1 MGQGDLAFFSII
13 KRREYNMTKAFLT
26 RRLALGAVLLGHWP
40 WTAALAQ
47 TPPANG
53 PTPPTLPLAPM
64 LGKNWQPG
72 LNPADFLVSEK
83 LDGVR
88 ALWDGQVLRFRSGR
102 RIAAPGWFTAG
113 LPATPLD
120 GELWLGRGSFD
131 QLSGIVRRSTP
142 VDADWQTLRYMI
154 FDLPGAAGTFA
165 ERVQQASV
173 LVAAGSPAWLQVI
186 AQDRVADVASLDQKL
201 KTLTGQGAEGLM
213 LHRADALWAPGR
225 RDALRKLKAMP
236 DDEARVVAHMAGKG
250 RLEGKLGALEVEMP
264 GGQRFA
270 LGTGLSDAD
279 RLAPP
284 PVGSLVTYRYRG
296 LTPSGLPRFA
306 SFVRQRADE

>member
-1 MGQGDLAFFSII
+1 
-13 KRREYNMTKAFLT
+13 MTKAFLN
-26 RRLALGAVLLGHWP
+26 RRLAVGAVLLGHWP
-40 WTAALAQ
+40 WTDALAQ
-47 TPPANG
+47 TPPVAG
-53 PTPPTLPLAPM
+53 PVPPTLPLAPM
-64 LGKNWQPG
+64 LGKNWQTG

-102 RIAAPGWFTAG
+102 RIAAPGWFLAG
-113 LPATPLD
+113 LPTTPLD

-131 QLSGIVRRSTP
+131 RLSGNVRRSAP
-142 VDADWQTLRYMI
+142 VDADWQALRYMI
-154 FDLPGAAGTFA
+154 FDLPGGAGPFA
-165 ERVQQASV
+165 ERMQRAVS
-173 LVAAGSPAWLQVI
+173 LVGAGSPAWLQVI
-186 AQDRVADVASLDQKL
+186 AQERVADVASLDQKL
-201 KTLTGQGAEGLM
+201 KTLVGQGAEGLM
-213 LHRADALWAPGR
+213 LHRADAVWAPGR
-225 RDALRKLKAMP
+225 SDALRKLKAMP
-236 DDEARVVAHMAGKG
+236 DDEARVVAHVPGKG
-250 RLEGKLGALEVEMP
+250 RLEGKLGALQVEMP

-279 RLAPP
+279 RMAPP

>member
-1 MGQGDLAFFSII
+1 
-13 KRREYNMTKAFLT
+13 MTKAIHN
-26 RRLALGAVLLGHWP
+26 RRLALATVLIGHWP
-40 WTAALAQ
+40 WSATRAQ
-47 TPPANG
+47 TPPATG
-53 PTPPTLPLAPM
+53 QAPAPLPLAPM

-72 LNPADFLVSEK
+72 LNPVDFLVSEK

-88 ALWDGQVLRFRSGR
+88 ALWDGQTLRFRSGR
-102 RIAAPGWFTAG
+102 TIAAPGWFLAG

-131 QLSGIVRRSTP
+131 RLSAIVRRSTP
-142 VDADWQTLRYMI
+142 VEADWRALNYMV
-154 FDLPGAAGTFA
+154 FDLPGSGGPFA
-165 ERVQQASV
+165 ERVQQASG
-173 LVAAGSPAWLQVI
+173 LVGVGSPAWLQVI
-186 AQDRVADVASLDQKL
+186 VQERVADAGALQRLLQTRV
-201 KTLTGQGAEGLM
+201 GQGAEGLM

-225 RDALRKLKAMP
+225 SDALRKLKAQP
-236 DDEARVVAHMAGKG
+236 DDEARVVAHVAGKG
-250 RLEGKLGALEVEMP
+250 RLEGKLGALQVEMP

-296 LTPSGLPRFA
+296 LTPSGVPRFA

>member
-1 MGQGDLAFFSII
+1 
-13 KRREYNMTKAFLT
+13 MTKAFLN
-26 RRLALGAVLLGHWP
+26 RRLAVGTVLLGHWP
-40 WTAALAQ
+40 WSGTRAQ
-47 TPPANG
+47 TPPATVLAAQG
-53 PTPPTLPLAPM
+53 LPLAPM

-72 LNPADFLVSEK
+72 LNPTDFLVSEK

-88 ALWDGQVLRFRSGR
+88 AIWDGQLLRFRSGR
-102 RIAAPGWFTAG
+102 RIAAPNWFLAG
-113 LPATPLD
+113 LPTTPLD

-131 QLSGIVRRSTP
+131 RLSGLVRRSTP
-142 VDADWQTLRYMI
+142 VDADWQALSYMI
-154 FDLPGAAGTFA
+154 FDLPGGPGTFA
-165 ERVQQASV
+165 ERVQQASA
-173 LVAAGSPAWLQVI
+173 LVAAGSPTWLQVI

-201 KTLTGQGAEGLM
+201 KTLTEQGAEGLM
-213 LHRADALWAPGR
+213 LHRADAVWAPGR
-225 RDALRKLKAMP
+225 SDALRKLKAMP
-236 DDEARVVAHMAGKG
+236 DDEARVVAHVPGKG
-250 RLEGKLGALEVEMP
+250 RLEGKLGALQVEMP

-279 RLAPP
+279 RMAPP

>member
-13 KRREYNMTKAFLT
+13 NAREYNMTKAFLT
-26 RRLALGAVLLGHWP
+26 RRLALGAVLLGQWP

-47 TPPANG
+47 TPPATD
-53 PTPPTLPLAPM
+53 PASQALPLLPM

-102 RIAAPGWFTAG
+102 RIAAPDWFLAG
-113 LPATPLD
+113 LPAAPLD

-131 QLSGIVRRSTP
+131 RLSAIVRRSTP
-142 VDADWQTLRYMI
+142 VDADWQALRYMI
-154 FDLPGAAGTFA
+154 FDLPGAAGPFA
-165 ERVQQASV
+165 ERVQRATA
-173 LVAAGSPAWLQVI
+173 LVGAGSPAWLQVI
-186 AQDRVADVASLDQKL
+186 AQDRVADANSLQQQL
-201 KTLTGQGAEGLM
+201 KALVEQGAEGLM

-225 RDALRKLKAMP
+225 SDALRKLKTLP
-236 DDEARVVAHMAGKG
+236 DDEARVVAHVPGKG
-250 RLEGKLGALEVEMP
+250 RLQGKLGALQVEMP

-296 LTPSGLPRFA
+296 LTPSGVPRFA

>member
-1 MGQGDLAFFSII
+1 
-13 KRREYNMTKAFLT
+13 MTKAFLT
-26 RRLALGAVLLGHWP
+26 RRLALGTVLLAHWP
-40 WTAALAQ
+40 WSATRAQ
-47 TPPANG
+47 TPPATG
-53 PTPPTLPLAPM
+53 SAPQALPLAPM

-88 ALWDGQVLRFRSGR
+88 ALWDGQTLRFRSGR
-102 RIAAPGWFTAG
+102 RIAAPDWFLAS
-113 LPATPLD
+113 LPATALD

-131 QLSGIVRRSTP
+131 RLSAIVRRSTP
-142 VDADWQTLRYMI
+142 VDADWQALRYMI
-154 FDLPGAAGTFA
+154 FDLPGSGGPFA
-165 ERVQQASV
+165 ERVQRAVS
-173 LVAAGSPAWLQVI
+173 LVGAGSPAWLQVI
-186 AQDRVADVASLDQKL
+186 AQSRVADADRLQRL
-201 KTLTGQGAEGLM
+201 LQTLMGEGAEGLM

-225 RDALRKLKAMP
+225 SDALRKLKATP
-236 DDEARVVAHMAGKG
+236 DDEARVVAHVPGKG
-250 RLEGKLGALEVEMP
+250 RLEGKLGALQLEMP
-264 GGQRFA
+264 SGQRFA

-279 RLAPP
+279 RLSPP

>member
-1 MGQGDLAFFSII
+1 
-13 KRREYNMTKAFLT
+13 
-26 RRLALGAVLLGHWP
+26 
-40 WTAALAQ
+40 
-47 TPPANG
+47 
-53 PTPPTLPLAPM
+53 M
-64 LGKNWQPG
+64 LGKNWQTG

-102 RIAAPGWFTAG
+102 RIAAPVWFLAS
-113 LPATPLD
+113 LPATALD

-142 VDADWQTLRYMI
+142 VDADWQALRYMV
-154 FDLPGAAGTFA
+154 FDLPGGAGPFA
-165 ERVQQASV
+165 ERVQRAVS
-173 LVAAGSPAWLQVI
+173 LVGAGSPAWLQVI
-186 AQDRVADVASLDQKL
+186 AQDRVADADSLQQQL
-201 KTLTGQGAEGLM
+201 KTLVGQGAEGLM

-225 RDALRKLKAMP
+225 SDALRKLKPLP
-236 DDEARVVAHMAGKG
+236 DDEARVVAHVPGKG
-250 RLEGKLGALEVEMP
+250 RLQGKLGALQVEMP

-270 LGTGLSDAD
+270 LGTGLSEAD
-279 RLAPP
+279 RMAPP

-296 LTPSGLPRFA
+296 LTPSGVPRFA

>member
-1 MGQGDLAFFSII
+1 
-13 KRREYNMTKAFLT
+13 MTKAFLT

-64 LGKNWQPG
+64 LGKNWQTG
-72 LNPADFLVSEK
+72 LNPTDFLVSEK

-102 RIAAPGWFTAG
+102 RIAAPGWFLAG
-113 LPATPLD
+113 LPATALD

-131 QLSGIVRRSTP
+131 RLSAIVRRSTP
-142 VDADWQTLRYMI
+142 VDADWQAVRYMV
-154 FDLPGAAGTFA
+154 FDLPGAAGPFA
-165 ERVQQASV
+165 ERVQRAVS
-173 LVAAGSPAWLQVI
+173 LVGAGSPAWLQVI
-186 AQDRVADVASLDQKL
+186 AQDRVADANSLQQQL
-201 KTLTGQGAEGLM
+201 KTLVEQGAEGLM
-213 LHRADALWAPGR
+213 LHRADAVWAPGR
-225 RDALRKLKAMP
+225 SDALRKLKTQP
-236 DDEARVVAHMAGKG
+236 DDEARVVAHVAGKG
-250 RLEGKLGALEVEMP
+250 RLEGKLGALQVEMP

-270 LGTGLSDAD
+270 LGTGLSGAD
-279 RLAPP
+279 RMAPP